1 MFSQIYELFKGIA
14 VRVTYRT
21 IVDIENLLIIRQGN
35 DCDIREYKRNSI
47 YRLLCPC
54 CNKICRRQTGRSFY
68 HGFNEH
74 FRNCK
79 YHNRRSKFAQH
90 LRDNNHSIGQV
101 EGIMNIVHVIKMGFR
116 MNTMER
122 LYAYK
127 ETKEDGQINDGSTV
141 TPNILFDTVI
151 QNDVSLTRRQTT
163 CFDKTFSL
171 YNKLPRMSSASVM

>member
-1 MFSQIYELFKGIA
+1 
-14 VRVTYRT
+14 
-21 IVDIENLLIIRQGN
+21 
-35 DCDIREYKRNSI
+35 
-47 YRLLCPC
+47 
-54 CNKICRRQTGRSFY
+54 
-68 HGFNEH
+68 
-74 FRNCK
+74 
-79 YHNRRSKFAQH
+79 
-90 LRDNNHSIGQV
+90 
-101 EGIMNIVHVIKMGFR
+101 